1 MSDKQTR
8 PSPIKASAIRRPE
21 SSARLILRFI
31 LIGTAVGVIYAYFQ
45 APVSQYGVQVE
56 LLRGAVIGA
65 IISSCVSCFEILIL
79 RGRPGARLRRAPFL
93 ALIGVKS
100 VIYLAIIFFAL
111 TVGEFALPRAA
122 DSPPVIRGETVLFG
136 LAASILI
143 LSVFDIG
150 RLLGPNVLVNFILG
164 RYYRPRIEERVFLF
178 ADMEGSTQFAE
189 RLGNLDFHRLLNRF
203 ISDLT
208 EPIAASKG
216 EIYKYVGDE
225 VIATWKLADVVHD
238 GRCVQAL
245 MAAQDLFDR
254 LAPVYEREFGARV
267 NFRAGLHCGAVV
279 TGEMGTVKKEIAFLG
294 DTVNTGARI
303 EEACR
308 QTGHRLMASADL
320 IDLIKLPPDVRATS
334 LGKINLRGRDASI
347 ELYAIERFVQRS

>member
-1 MSDKQTR
+1 MTQHAAGPLR
-8 PSPIKASAIRRPE
+8 RRPGWQPD
-21 SSARLILRFI
+21 SPARLISRFT
-31 LIGTAVGVIYAYFQ
+31 LIGIAVGIVYAYFQ
-45 APVSQYGVQVE
+45 APDSPGGVLVE
-56 LLRGAVIGA
+56 LSRGAAIGA
-65 IISSCVSCFEILIL
+65 IISSFVSVFEILIL
-79 RGRPGARLRRAPFL
+79 RGAVGAPLRRAPFL
-93 ALIGVKS
+93 ALIVLKS

-111 TVGEFALPRAA
+111 SVGEFMLARAP
-122 DSPPVIRGETVLFG
+122 DSPNVIRGETVLFG
-136 LAASILI
+136 LTASVIIIFL
-143 LSVFDIG
+143 FDIG

-189 RLGNLDFHRLLNRF
+189 RLGPLDFHRLLNRF
-203 ISDLT
+203 VSDLT
-208 EPIAASKG
+208 EPIAASRG
-216 EIYKYVGDE
+216 EIYKYMGDE

-245 MAAQDLFDR
+245 IAAQDLFER

-308 QTGHRLMASADL
+308 HTGHRLLASSDLIALMALPPGVRSTSIGIVKLRGRSADL
-320 IDLIKLPPDVRATS
+320 
-334 LGKINLRGRDASI
+334 
-347 ELYAIERFVQRS
+347 ELFALERQS